1 MNIQQIHLTTGVGD
15 LTFTMSEQ
23 EIIERL
29 GEPSHIDNDTLND
42 CLVYYYNDL
51 DLAVV
56 FVEID
61 GQKVIDSFEME
72 NANYQLWQTP
82 IFSQSFDTMVELFKQ
97 NPRSDFEQHSFEQHN
112 NEYGCYI
119 IYDNLFIEF
128 DKETYTA
135 TDFSL
140 SNPNL

>member
-82 IFSQSFDTMVELFKQ
+82 IVGQSLDTMVDLFKQ
-97 NPRSDFEQHSFEQHN
+97 NNISNFEQHN

>member
-29 GEPSHIDNDTLND
+29 GEPSYIDNDTLND

-72 NANYQLWQTP
+72 NANYQLW
-82 IFSQSFDTMVELFKQ
+82 
-97 NPRSDFEQHSFEQHN
+97 
-112 NEYGCYI
+112 
-119 IYDNLFIEF
+119 
-128 DKETYTA
+128 
-135 TDFSL
+135 
-140 SNPNL
+140 